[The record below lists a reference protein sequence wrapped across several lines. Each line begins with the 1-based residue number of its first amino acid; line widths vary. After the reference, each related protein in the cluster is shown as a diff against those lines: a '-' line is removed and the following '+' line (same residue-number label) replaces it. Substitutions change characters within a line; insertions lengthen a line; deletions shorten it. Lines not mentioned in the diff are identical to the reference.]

1 MKGTKGL
8 KNGANADWADPLFA
22 HHQPRLRKPLHADA
36 LGLTPTPKKD
46 TPKKRLANAP
56 DFGDK

>member
-1 MKGTKGL
+1 
-8 KNGANADWADPLFA
+8 LFA
-22 HHQPRLRKPLHADA
+22 HHQPILRKPLHADA

-56 DFGDK
+56 DFGENES